1 MLVLSGTCD
10 RTALLKDYM
19 IAEKVSALG
28 KKTQNNSFPA
38 GKKKESRFIKI
49 FLRRAPPVRPVHIHR
64 VQLPGHPVRHPE
76 GPAVHRRGEHDPSHL
91 QTGRGGTIQK
101 TSFLKK
107 KGFYNIFV
115 VLCFPAERPEQG
127 SCERPPGDL
136 RPDALL
142 HRRGRDEPTGDAG
155 HHALP
160 HHLRRHRVRILRA
173 MHAVRPQ
180 PEEAGQVQGAR
191 DRAGE
196 RLKSGL

>member
-1 MLVLSGTCD
+1 M
-10 RTALLKDYM
+10 
-19 IAEKVSALG
+19 
-28 KKTQNNSFPA
+28 
-38 GKKKESRFIKI
+38 
-49 FLRRAPPVRPVHIHR
+49 
-64 VQLPGHPVRHPE
+64 
-76 GPAVHRRGEHDPSHL
+76 
-91 QTGRGGTIQK
+91 
-101 TSFLKK
+101 
-107 KGFYNIFV
+107 

-160 HHLRRHRVRILRA
+160 HHLRRHRVRLLRA

-196 RLKSGL
+196 RLKSGIKSLYSSTTVYYRQKFFCIVHLNQ